1 LLDTI
6 QGFRGGV
13 EEDAWW
19 WITDEDSVFLARSSY
34 KVLDEG
40 LLLDGE
46 SNRLEEGFYEYL

>member
-1 LLDTI
+1 LDTI